1 MTRPSCPRVKV
12 QVNLLGDLLEFMEL
26 EIKSNEENM
35 SRVVQIKVDYNIL
48 LKYYKRYKLQRH
60 NKANCRVLH
69 PELRRQEHR
78 GVEESNGGDRNNP
91 PRNPIKQWHP
101 TNRIFTRTSN
111 MEVTT
116 KGMQLVKIISLLVIL
131 LMQLNLMK
139 MRNSGRGGGGGEGG
153 RNR

>member
-1 MTRPSCPRVKV
+1 MRKIC
-12 QVNLLGDLLEFMEL
+12 Q
-26 EIKSNEENM
+26 
-35 SRVVQIKVDYNIL
+35 DYNIL
-48 LKYYKRYKLQRH
+48 LKYYKRCKLQGH
-60 NKANCRVLH
+60 NEANCRVLD

-116 KGMQLVKIISLLVIL
+116 EGMQLVKIISLLVIL

-139 MRNSGRGGGGGEGG
+139 IRNSGQGG
-153 RNR
+153 RGEETGNYKRMEYKNFLHYFHNCRGTRK